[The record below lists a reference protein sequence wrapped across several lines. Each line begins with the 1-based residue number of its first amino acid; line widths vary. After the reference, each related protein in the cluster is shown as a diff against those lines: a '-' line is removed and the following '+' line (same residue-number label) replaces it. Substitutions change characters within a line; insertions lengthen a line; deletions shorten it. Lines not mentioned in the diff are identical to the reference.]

1 MLPFLLL
8 MAESC
13 MTQDYNTYKA
23 SDAEMVQVNGTDH
36 TSSILKGTVISLS
49 NSSNLL
55 MIRLRI
61 PNQSINY
68 IPADDSMSSSPG
80 LPGVLKMTI
89 NPSQV
94 QDELTS
100 EKVFKAQAFLTLN
113 NITKAVMVE
122 YKPLPA
128 GPDQD
133 GDFNLTMTIQFN
145 AGDFNLGDKNKNALY
160 IIKIG
165 NATVNRI

>member
-8 MAESC
+8 IADACMA
-13 MTQDYNTYKA
+13 QDYNTCKA
-23 SDAEMVQVNGTDH
+23 SDAEMVQVNGNDH

-55 MIRLRI
+55 NIRLRI
-61 PNQSINY
+61 PYHSINY

-80 LPGVLKMTI
+80 LLCVLKMTI

-94 QDELTS
+94 QDKLTS
-100 EKVFKAQAFLTLN
+100 EKVFKAQAVLTLN
-113 NITKAVMVE
+113 SISKAVMVE

-145 AGDFNLGDKNKNALY
+145 AGDFIPGEKNKNALF

-165 NATVNRI
+165 NAAVNRI